1 MASSANLFID
11 PDGVRGAGAG
21 LSGASSPAAAPPP
34 VVTPCAA
41 DATSVKVALALST
54 SISELLNATATL
66 NHKTAQAAARMN
78 RNATTYED
86 QERVN
91 AASLAAGSRGRA
103 ASVPTSD
110 GPSIAPPLL
119 VAPRVPTPGVQ
130 PTSGRE
136 IAALMHGGPGTEAL
150 ESAAQAL
157 NAHADQLDSAA
168 QSVRS
173 ARWTSEQN
181 WDSAAA
187 DQASTHLA
195 TLESTYTRHAD
206 QSRALSRDATVQANN
221 FRQARANIPT
231 PQHFTELEQR
241 LRSASAANAN
251 NGGRYAAVVAKL
263 QTDLAAAHQ
272 QAVNTYSTY
281 TAGGQVQAEPLQPGA
296 ATTTTQG
303 ASGQGEPGVAPGTE
317 DGSQPGTGDAGAA
330 PAADALGD
338 PTGGGDLMQTLLPT
352 VFGVVAGA
360 AGGLLG
366 ALSGAAD
373 KVQQT
378 GTQLVS
384 GLAQGGAS
392 ALQGLA
398 GGQPGGSDPSSGEG
412 NGLGDLGDLGDGG
425 GGGGSEPGDTE
436 PASGGDGALAAAPAS
451 AAAAPAAAPAPTVGT
466 GAPTLSSTG
475 TGTGTGMG
483 GAPIGGMMPPMMG
496 APGRGGGGEDDKRL
510 YEEKRLRLTT
520 PPNSEPVKGRVEAR
534 EARPERRETRSERG
548 DQQA

>member
-1 MASSANLFID
+1 MSSANLFID
-11 PDGVRGAGAG
+11 PDGVRAAGAG
-21 LSGASSPAAAPPP
+21 LSGASSAAAAPPP
-34 VVTPCAA
+34 AVTPCAA
-41 DATSVKVALALST
+41 DATSVKIAYSLSA
-54 SISELLNATATL
+54 SISELVNATMAV
-66 NHKTAQAAARMN
+66 NHKTAQAGSRMTS
-78 RNATTYED
+78 NATTYED

-103 ASVPTSD
+103 RSVPTGD
-110 GPSIAPPLL
+110 APSIAPAPL
-119 VAPRVPTPGVQ
+119 VALPVPTPGVQ
-130 PTSGRE
+130 PTSGKE
-136 IAALMHGGPGTEAL
+136 IAALMHGGPGPGAL

-157 NAHADQLDSAA
+157 NAHADQLESAA

-187 DQASTHLA
+187 DRANTHLA

-231 PQHFTELEQR
+231 PQYFTELEQR

-251 NGGRYAAVVAKL
+251 SGGRYTAVVAKL

-272 QAVNTYSTY
+272 QAVSTYSTY
-281 TAGGQVQAEPLQPGA
+281 TAGGQLQAKPLQLGV
-296 ATTTTQG
+296 ATTTPG
-303 ASGQGEPGVAPGTE
+303 ASGQGEPGVAPGAE
-317 DGSQPGTGDAGAA
+317 DGSQPGTDAGAG
-330 PAADALGD
+330 PVGDALGD
-338 PTGGGDLMQTLLPT
+338 PTGGGGDLMQTLLPT

-392 ALQGLA
+392 AMQGLG
-398 GGQPGGSDPSSGEG
+398 GGQPGGSEPSSGEG
-412 NGLGDLGDLGDGG
+412 SGPGDLGEGG

-451 AAAAPAAAPAPTVGT
+451 AAAAPAVAPAPTVGT
-466 GAPTLSSTG
+466 GAPTLSTTG
-475 TGTGTGMG
+475 TGAGMG
-483 GAPIGGMMPPMMG
+483 GAPMGGMMPPMMG
-496 APGRGGGGEDDKRL
+496 GPGRGGGGEDDKRL

-520 PPNSEPVKGRVEAR
+520 PPNAEPVKGRVEAR
-534 EARPERRETRSERG
+534 EARTERRESRSERG
-548 DQQA
+548 DKQA